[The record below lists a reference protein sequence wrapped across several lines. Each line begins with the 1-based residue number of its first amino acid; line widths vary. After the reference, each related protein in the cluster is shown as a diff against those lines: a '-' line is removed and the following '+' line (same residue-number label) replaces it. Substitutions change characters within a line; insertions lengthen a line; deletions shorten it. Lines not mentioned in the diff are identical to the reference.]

1 MELTIRTD
9 ILRSDLDSPAGTDV
23 RNAATPGDFGSLLA
37 EARQRDAGKD
47 DDDTPPGGAE
57 TPVAG
62 SMAPVPPPA
71 QPRHA
76 GGDTGEAVRPA
87 NASEPA
93 VSADPA
99 ATAGIAG
106 PAPQPDTALS
116 PESFAALL
124 EASPNGS
131 RPAPASALPDTTA
144 AALATPAA
152 APPVTAGTPAP
163 ATVVNVAPPVGSPE
177 WPASFGNTVRIL
189 VSDQTQVARLRL
201 SPEDLGPVDVRI
213 TLSDHRAEIAFAVS
227 GPEARAA
234 IQQALPQLRDM
245 LADNGLQLGDTTFG
259 DHRPAEQGGTSGGD
273 RPAGDDRAAGTATP
287 VTLRPAAAGLVDLYA

>member
-1 MELTIRTD
+1 MEFSLRTGV
-9 ILRSDLDSPAGTDV
+9 LRSDIDSMAGTDP
-23 RNAATPGDFGSLLA
+23 RNTVTAGDFGTLLA
-37 EARQRDAGKD
+37 EARQREAGQD
-47 DDDTPPGGAE
+47 EDDTGTRGAE
-57 TPVAG
+57 TAVAG

-71 QPRHA
+71 AQARDADADAREA
-76 GGDTGEAVRPA
+76 GKTGTVT
-87 NASEPA
+87 EPA
-93 VSADPA
+93 VAADPA
-99 ATAGIAG
+99 VPAGQS
-106 PAPQPDTALS
+106 PQPDAALS

-131 RPAPASALPDTTA
+131 RPAPAQALPDAAA

-152 APPVTAGTPAP
+152 VPPVAADAPAP
-163 ATVVNVAPPVGSPE
+163 VPVVQVATPVGSPE

-234 IQQALPQLRDM
+234 IQQALPQLRDL
-245 LADNGLQLGDTTFG
+245 LADSGLQLGDTTFG
-259 DHRPAEQGGTSGGD
+259 DHRPAEQGGASGGD